1 MSLEDK
7 ITELITSDAYLA
19 LGEQEKASAL
29 LGAIAEFAQD
39 NAEQKRK
46 NEFYK
51 ARDSAREINEG
62 VISDLVQAKREEFN
76 TKWQAYEDNDYT
88 IDEE

>member
-46 NEFYK
+46 NEFYA
-51 ARDSAREINEG
+51 ARDAAREVNEG
-62 VISDLVQAKREEFN
+62 IIADLVQAKREEFN